1 MNRAPLGYHPSQ
13 SASLAVTAPHL
24 EGKGSVMATD
34 TSVKPDQQGPELRRH
49 VGIVGLLFAS
59 VGSII
64 GSGWLFGALDA
75 SAQAGPAAV
84 LSWILGGAMILMI
97 ALVYAEL
104 GTMFPLSGGVVRYP
118 HLSFG
123 SFASYTTGW
132 ITWVAVATTAPIEVE
147 AALQYATKYAAFT
160 SEHQVNGE
168 TVHTLTALGY
178 GSAVVLM
185 AVFVAVNYYGVKWF
199 ARVNNA
205 MVGWKIFIILL
216 VIVAFLVT
224 AFHGENFSSHGFTP
238 SGWHGVFTAT
248 ATSGIVFSFLGFR
261 QGIELAGETDNPKRN
276 VPIAVIG
283 SVLITGVIYVALQFA
298 FIGSLDPRIL
308 ADSGSWADLSFK
320 NDFGPLAALASIL
333 GLGWL
338 AVLLYADAIISPG
351 DTGLIY
357 TTVTSRISY
366 AMAKNGNAPAK
377 LATTTDRGVPL
388 FSLIVTFVVG
398 LIVFLPFPSW
408 QQLVGFITSATVLS
422 FASGPL
428 VLASLRKQLPD
439 QERPFRLPG
448 GHTVP
453 ILAFWSSNLIIY
465 WSTWPINWKLFVAV
479 GLGFVLLPIYHW
491 LGNDV
496 PKLDLRAGATWLLP
510 WLVGLALISYLGDYG
525 GREVI
530 GFGTAIPILFVFS
543 VVIYWI
549 ALQVRLAPDAVK
561 EHVENARLESEIEEK
576 ELSAAP

>member
-1 MNRAPLGYHPSQ
+1 M
-13 SASLAVTAPHL
+13 ASDTATVAAQESEPQL
-24 EGKGSVMATD
+24 K
-34 TSVKPDQQGPELRRH
+34 RH
-49 VGIVGLLFAS
+49 VGVVGLLFAS

-75 SAQAGPAAV
+75 SAAAGPAA
-84 LSWILGGAMILMI
+84 LISWALGGVMILMI

-118 HLSFG
+118 HMSFG

-147 AALQYATKYAAFT
+147 AALQYATKYAPFT
-160 SEHQVNGE
+160 EAHKVGGE

-185 AVFVAVNYYGVKWF
+185 ALFVVINYFGVRWF
-199 ARVNNA
+199 AKINNA
-205 MVGWKIFIILL
+205 MVWWKLFIILL
-216 VIVAFLVT
+216 VIGAFLFT
-224 AFHGENFSSHGFTP
+224 AFHGENFTSHGFTP
-238 SGWHGVFTAT
+238 SGWHGVFTAV

-261 QGIELAGETDNPKRN
+261 QGIELAGETDNPRRN
-276 VPIAVIG
+276 VPLAVVG

-308 ADSGSWADLSFK
+308 AKSGSWADLSFA

-338 AVLLYADAIISPG
+338 AILLYADAIVSPG

-366 AMAKNGNAPAK
+366 AMARNGNAPQSLSK
-377 LATTTDRGVPL
+377 TTSRGVPMV
-388 FSLIVTFVVG
+388 SLVVTFVVG
-398 LIVFLPFPSW
+398 LVVFLPFPSW

-428 VLASLRKQLPD
+428 VLVALRKQVPD

-448 GHTVP
+448 GHVIP
-453 ILAFWSSNLIIY
+453 VLAFFSSNLIIY

-479 GLGFVLLPIYHW
+479 ALGLVLLAVFHVTGRVTAPQ
-491 LGNDV
+491 
-496 PKLDLRAGATWLLP
+496 LDFTAGASWLLP
-510 WLVGLALISYLGDYG
+510 WLGGLALISYLGDYG
-525 GREVI
+525 GKGV
-530 GFGTAIPILFVFS
+530 FGGPQVSIPLILVFS
-543 VVIYWI
+543 LVIYAI
-549 ALQVRLAPDAVK
+549 AYKFRLSSEDAQGHIEKSQQEAAVEEGELAP
-561 EHVENARLESEIEEK
+561 
-576 ELSAAP
+576 AP

>member
-1 MNRAPLGYHPSQ
+1 
-13 SASLAVTAPHL
+13 
-24 EGKGSVMATD
+24 MATD
-34 TSVKPDQQGPELRRH
+34 TRVAPSPEQQPELRRH
-49 VGIVGLLFAS
+49 VGVVGLLFAS

-84 LSWILGGAMILMI
+84 ISWILGGLMILMI

-123 SFASYTTGW
+123 SFASYTNGW

-147 AALQYATKYAAFT
+147 AALQYATKYAPFT
-160 SEHQVNGE
+160 SAHTVDGQP
-168 TVHTLTALGY
+168 VHTLTSLGY
-178 GSAVVLM
+178 ASAVVLM
-185 AVFVAVNYYGVKWF
+185 AVFVVVNYYGVKWF

-216 VIVAFLVT
+216 VIAAFLLS
-224 AFHGENFSSHGFTP
+224 AFHGENFTSHGFAP
-238 SGWHGVFTAT
+238 SGFHGVFTAI

-261 QGIELAGETDNPKRN
+261 QGIELAGETDNPRRN
-276 VPIAVIG
+276 VPLAVVG
-283 SVLITGVIYVALQFA
+283 SVLITGLIYVALQVA
-298 FIGSLDPRIL
+298 FIGALEPGIL
-308 ADSGSWADLSFK
+308 SKSGSWADLSFK

-333 GLGWL
+333 GMAWL

-357 TTVTSRISY
+357 TTTTSRISY
-366 AMAKNGNAPAK
+366 AMARNGNAPSK
-377 LATTTDRGVPL
+377 LAKTTDRGVPL
-388 FSLIVTFVVG
+388 FSLLVTFVVG

-428 VLASLRKQLPD
+428 VLGALRKQCPD
-439 QERPFRLPG
+439 QERPFRVPG
-448 GHTVP
+448 GHVIP
-453 ILAFWSSNLIIY
+453 VLAFWCANLIIY

-479 GLGFVLLPIYHW
+479 LIGFALLPVYHW
-491 LGNDV
+491 LGSDV
-496 PKLDLRAGATWLLP
+496 PKLDMRAGAAWMLP
-510 WLVGLALISYLGDYG
+510 WLGGLAVISYLGDYG
-525 GREVI
+525 GKGVI
-530 GFGTAIPILFVFS
+530 GFGEAIPILFVFS
-543 VVIYWI
+543 VVIYTI
-549 ALQVRLAPDAVK
+549 ALSVRLHPDEVAA
-561 EHVENARLESEIEEK
+561 HVEEARRESELEEG
-576 ELSAAP
+576 ELAGASAH